1 MSTFNTTL
9 NPCPF
14 GFFDSDTAF
23 QNDADK
29 VVTFV
34 LRKLGEDVL
43 SVELTKK
50 MIWAC
55 FEEATLYFNAV
66 MIEYQAKSNLSS
78 LLGTPTGSI
87 DPATGKYNLNLINN
101 YVQPNFEFIIRQ
113 AEPYAS
119 EVGYGQSLQSY
130 SGSIKLELGR
140 QDYDIYEELKDEAG
154 NRLAAYMGTGSLDVR
169 GRMKIFEVY
178 HYAPIQYVFNS
189 NLASNFVASGLPV
202 ESYVPDT
209 RFYVLPL
216 FEDVLR
222 AGMLDMASRV
232 RRSHYTYKISGTGIR
247 IFPTPNNLIP
257 FFNDKLWLRV
267 GFPPSAAPGIVGT
280 YFSGSLE
287 ASGSLQDPATPSSV
301 LFGVSNPGNIPAG
314 FITYSSLNPWSRNWI
329 ILYTLAV
336 AKELLG
342 LVRTKMKTI
351 PIPGAELTLNGD
363 ELLAQG
369 REDKKDLL
377 VGDTGIITK
386 LDALTYDKLAELE
399 ANRAE
404 NNMKLL
410 QHMPFPPKYL
420 CFPG

>member
-1 MSTFNTTL
+1 
-9 NPCPF
+9 
-14 GFFDSDTAF
+14 
-23 QNDADK
+23 
-29 VVTFV
+29 
-34 LRKLGEDVL
+34 
-43 SVELTKK
+43 
-50 MIWAC
+50 
-55 FEEATLYFNAV
+55 
-66 MIEYQAKSNLSS
+66 
-78 LLGTPTGSI
+78 
-87 DPATGKYNLNLINN
+87 
-101 YVQPNFEFIIRQ
+101 
-113 AEPYAS
+113 
-119 EVGYGQSLQSY
+119 
-130 SGSIKLELGR
+130 
-140 QDYDIYEELKDEAG
+140 
-154 NRLAAYMGTGSLDVR
+154 
-169 GRMKIFEVY
+169 
-178 HYAPIQYVFNS
+178 
-189 NLASNFVASGLPV
+189 
-202 ESYVPDT
+202 
-209 RFYVLPL
+209 
-216 FEDVLR
+216 
-222 AGMLDMASRV
+222 MLDMASRV

-267 GFPPSAAPGIVGT
+267 GFPPSAVPGIAGT

-329 ILYTLAV
+329 ILYTLAL

-363 ELLAQG
+363 ELLSQG

-410 QHMPFPPKYL
+410 QHMPFPPRYTL
-420 CFPG
+420 FIG